1 MPVKKKSINGEILH
15 EGEGAVKNP
24 KRDINVTAQPQGDKP
39 ASTKKRNPAKPSLQ
53 GKGKEAAS
61 IIAQPVGGKDEQGIR
76 ERYLRLRA
84 EFDNYIKRTNREKS
98 ELLEYAGDG
107 IVRRILPILDDLR
120 RTIEHARQN
129 GTPEKD
135 PILEGVLMVQEKF
148 IKTLESEGVYEI
160 AAVGQPFDP
169 ELHEA
174 LQARDSADNPSG
186 IVIEEFEPGYLY
198 RDRVVRHSKVIVS
211 S

>member
-1 MPVKKKSINGEILH
+1 MPAKKKSIDGEIFH
-15 EGEGAVKNP
+15 EEPGDVKNP
-24 KRDINVTAQPQGDKP
+24 ETDNAVAARQPKENQT
-39 ASTKKRNPAKPSLQ
+39 STKKKNTAKPTSQ
-53 GKGKEAAS
+53 GKGQEAAS
-61 IIAQPVGGKDEQGIR
+61 NIAQPVGGKDVEGIR
-76 ERYLRLRA
+76 EKYLRLRA

-120 RTIEHARQN
+120 RTVEHARQN
-129 GTPEKD
+129 GTPEND
-135 PILEGVLMVQEKF
+135 PILEGVLMIQEKF
-148 IKTLESEGVYEI
+148 IKTLESEGVHEI
-160 AAVGQPFDP
+160 VALGQPFDP

-174 LQARDSADNPSG
+174 LLARDSADNPSG